1 MGFVMQRS
9 ITNYVVITS
18 KTKNTGQVS
27 YVVVVEIFKYITLD
41 ELEIWV
47 WMCKILESKI
57 EVS

>member
-1 MGFVMQRS
+1 MQRS